1 MKTTVRKFERNRYK
15 ANNTCPCGK
24 NNRDGKF
31 ATELGFADQP
41 IGYCNGCAKNFWSN
55 SDTIVKP
62 YEIKPE
68 DIPVFCTPDM
78 QDMTSHFDA
87 ELVSGFAQF
96 LIKTFGKDKAVKI
109 VEMYYLGVLDS
120 AHGADLNSDVIFW
133 QIDTDK
139 NLRAG
144 KIIAYNDVG
153 KRQGVPRWWH
163 RIKGGTC
170 QLNQCFFGEHLIPY
184 ISKPI
189 AIVESEK
196 TACAMTIFDP
206 SFLWLACGSAS
217 HLQDSKCSYISKYK
231 VTLFPDHNQYDTNS
245 NWKAI
250 ADKWGFEISRDCEI
264 WHEQGLISKGDD
276 IADYYFNLTTLQQI
290 KSLDVRTVNVD
301 SEWNQEEYEV
311 IFNKPKDWRSDMYTG
326 RNDVT

>member
-1 MKTTVRKFERNRYK
+1 MKTTFRKFEKKRYK
-15 ANNTCPCGK
+15 ANNACPCGK
-24 NNRDGKF
+24 NNKDGKF
-31 ATELGFADQP
+31 ATELGFAGQP

-78 QDMTSHFDA
+78 QDMTNHFDTK
-87 ELVSGFAQF
+87 LVSGFAQF
-96 LIKTFGKDKAVKI
+96 LVKIFGESKATEI

-120 AHGADLNSDVIFW
+120 ACNADLNSDVIFW

-144 KIIAYNDVG
+144 KIIAYNEVG

-163 RIKGGTC
+163 RIKGGKC

-184 ISKPI
+184 INKPI

-217 HLQDSKCSYISKYK
+217 NLQDSKCSYISKYK
-231 VTLFPDHNQYDTNS
+231 VTLFLDHNQYDTNS

-250 ADKWGFEISRDCEI
+250 ADKWGFEISRDCEL
-264 WHEQGLISKGDD
+264 WYEQGLISKSDD
-276 IADYYFNLTTLQQI
+276 IADYYLKNYSDLMRPKKIDPEWNDFVDDNPKLNLT
-290 KSLDVRTVNVD
+290 K
-301 SEWNQEEYEV
+301 NQ
-311 IFNKPKDWRSDMYTG
+311 D
-326 RNDVT
+326 